1 MLVFWFGL
9 GGLLVSVIGL
19 EYLDS
24 NSSMSQWTIKT
35 WGLVMSQSVLG
46 LAGVYFM
53 YKAIS
58 FTSPTRVMIIR
69 SFEIVFSYILQ
80 VLLTYLFKVDNQG
93 VMK

>member
-1 MLVFWFGL
+1 M
-9 GGLLVSVIGL
+9 
-19 EYLDS
+19 
-24 NSSMSQWTIKT
+24 N
-35 WGLVMSQSVLG
+35 QSVLG

-80 VLLTYLFKVDNQG
+80 VLLQYLFKVDNQG